1 MLARAMPDDSSAT
14 APAGAGRLPAPP
26 SPGLRRAAGLVSAAT
41 SVSRVLGLAREMVFA
56 ALFGASAGPAAD
68 AFTVAFRIP
77 NLLRDLFAEGA
88 LSAAFVPTITRTL
101 AREGREAAWRLASAV
116 FSGILLVAGGV
127 AVLGIV
133 FAAPLARLFAPG
145 FAAVPGKLELT
156 AGLTAVMWPFLPLV
170 ALAAA
175 AMGLLNARGRFF
187 LPALA
192 PALFNV
198 GMILCAV
205 VLAPL
210 MPRFGLAP
218 IYAMAVGALVGGAG
232 QFLVQW
238 PAMRAES
245 LTPRFTLRFWTHPG
259 VREIARLMAPATLGL
274 AATQVNLLVTTVL
287 ASGLAQG
294 AATWL
299 TYAFRVIY
307 LPIGLFGVAVGT
319 AAAPAA
325 ARAAAAGDHA
335 AVART
340 VADGLRLVAVLT
352 LPAAAGLLALADP
365 VVALLY
371 ERGAFLPADTAAT
384 AAALRAYALGLTAYS
399 AIKVVVP
406 AYYALGIP
414 HIPVRVSFVAVALN
428 VAASLALRGPLGH
441 VGLALAVA
449 LTASFNVAALLIGL
463 RRRVGP
469 IGARRVAVG
478 VGLALL
484 ASGIMGVASL
494 GVHRLVLSGVDALI
508 AGAAPSLAPWGE
520 AAALLVAIGASA
532 ALYLGLCT
540 LFRLDEA
547 ADLQRIAGRLLRKVG
562 VRRPG

>member
-1 MLARAMPDDSSAT
+1 MADDPSTTTPGGADR
-14 APAGAGRLPAPP
+14 PAAPP
-26 SPGLRRAAGLVSAAT
+26 SRGLARAAGLVSLAT
-41 SVSRVLGLAREMVFA
+41 SISRVLGLAREVVFA

-101 AREGREAAWRLASAV
+101 ARDGREAARRLASAV
-116 FSGILLVAGGV
+116 FSGIILVAGGV
-127 AVLGIV
+127 ALLGMFV
-133 FAAPLARLFAPG
+133 SGPLARLFAPG

-156 AGLTAVMWPFLPLV
+156 AGLTAVLWPFLPLV

-175 AMGLLNARGRFF
+175 AMGLLNACGRFF

-198 GMILCAV
+198 GMIVCAV
-205 VLAPL
+205 ALAPL
-210 MPRFGLAP
+210 MPGIGLPP

-238 PAMRAES
+238 PALRAES
-245 LTPRFTLRFWTHPG
+245 VSPRVVPRFWAHPG
-259 VREIARLMAPATLGL
+259 VREIARLMAPATVGL

-287 ASGLAQG
+287 ASSLAQG

-325 ARAAAAGDHA
+325 ARAAAAGDPRA
-335 AVART
+335 LART

-399 AIKVVVP
+399 AVKVVVP
-406 AYYALGIP
+406 AFYALGVP
-414 HIPVRVSFVAVALN
+414 HVPVQVSFAAVALN
-428 VAASLALRGPLGH
+428 IAASLALRGPLGH

-449 LTASFNVAALLIGL
+449 LTATFNVAALLVGL

-469 IGARRVAVG
+469 IGGRRVAAG
-478 VGLALL
+478 VGLALA
-484 ASGIMGVASL
+484 ASVLMAAASVGI
-494 GVHRLVLSGVDALI
+494 HRAALSGVDALI
-508 AGAAPSLAPWGE
+508 GAAAPALAPWGR

-540 LFRLDEA
+540 VFRLDEA
-547 ADLQRIAGRLLRKVG
+547 ADLRRMAERLLRKVG